1 MMNSCRKVCDIFYD
15 VNSVHHSRPSV
26 TSRDPLH
33 SALINVGRNM
43 SDEELINKLKASGR
57 YMTAVGTD
65 WLPIT
70 MKSQISDKFV
80 KTGAAPKAMPESR
93 AQPEAPK
100 QVPEKISNWRER
112 KTTNWREEK
121 TSNWREQK
129 ITNWRDRPGGQQ
141 PGSSSYN
148 AK

>member
-1 MMNSCRKVCDIFYD
+1 
-15 VNSVHHSRPSV
+15 
-26 TSRDPLH
+26 
-33 SALINVGRNM
+33 M
-43 SDEELINKLKASGR
+43 SDEELNNKLKSSGR

-65 WLPIT
+65 WMPIT
-70 MKSQISDKFV
+70 MKSQISDEFV
-80 KTGAAPKAMPESR
+80 KTGASPKAKPEPR
-93 AQPEAPK
+93 AQPEASKP
-100 QVPEKISNWRER
+100 VSEISNWRER

-129 ITNWRDRPGGQQ
+129 ITNWRERPNGHQ